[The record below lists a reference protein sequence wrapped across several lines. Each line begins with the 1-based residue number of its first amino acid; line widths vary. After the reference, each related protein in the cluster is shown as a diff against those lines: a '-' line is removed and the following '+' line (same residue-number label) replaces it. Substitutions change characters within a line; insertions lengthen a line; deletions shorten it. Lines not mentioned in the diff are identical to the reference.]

1 MGFSTDA
8 IHAGQEPDPS
18 TGAIVTPIFQTS
30 TFVQDSF
37 GEHKGY
43 VYARTHNPTRTVLEK
58 NMAALERGKYAYA
71 YSSGLAAISAIMNL
85 IGQNDH
91 VVCSEN
97 MYGGTYRLFEKV
109 LVDYGL
115 KFTYV
120 DTSDPGNVESAIR
133 DDTKMVFIETPTNPL
148 LTLSDIHAIS
158 SLTRGRNLT
167 LVVDNTFM
175 SPYFQ
180 NPISLGADIVVHSST
195 KYLNGHSDVV
205 GGIVVTNEGAA
216 AERLQFVQNAVGAVP
231 SPFDCWL
238 VLRGLKTLALRM
250 REHDRNAREIAS
262 WLDKRDEVE
271 KVVYPGLPDHPQH
284 ELAKIQMRGFG
295 GMISFDVGD
304 LERGKRVLEGAK
316 LFALAESLGAVESL
330 ISHPATMTHASVP
343 REERL
348 KMGLTDGL
356 VRISVGIEDTEDL
369 IADLESA
376 LKNL

>member
-30 TFVQDSF
+30 TFVQDGF

-58 NMAALERGKYAYA
+58 NMAVLEKGRYAYC
-71 YSSGLAAISAIMNL
+71 YSSGLAAISAVMNL

-97 MYGGTYRLFEKV
+97 MYGGTYRLFEEV

-120 DTSDPGNVESAIR
+120 DTSNPGNVESAIR
-133 DDTKMVFIETPTNPL
+133 DETKMVYIETPTNPL
-148 LTLSDIHAIS
+148 LTLSDIMAIS
-158 SLTRGRNLT
+158 AITRGRGLK

-180 NPISLGADIVVHSST
+180 NPLSLGADIVVHSST

-205 GGIVVTNEGAA
+205 GGVVITNDEAA
-216 AERLQFVQNAVGAVP
+216 AERLNFVQNAVGAVP
-231 SPFDCWL
+231 GPFDCWL

-250 REHDRNAREIAS
+250 REHDRNAREIAA
-262 WLDKRDEVE
+262 WLDKREEVE
-271 KVVYPGLPDHPQH
+271 RVVYPGLPAHPQH
-284 ELAKIQMRGFG
+284 ELAKLQMRGFG
-295 GMISFDVGD
+295 GMISFDVGN
-304 LERGKRVLEGAK
+304 LEKGKRVLEGAK

-330 ISHPATMTHASVP
+330 ISHPASMTHASVP
-343 REERL
+343 KEERL

-356 VRISVGIEDTEDL
+356 VRISVGVEEKEDL
-369 IADLESA
+369 ISDLESA